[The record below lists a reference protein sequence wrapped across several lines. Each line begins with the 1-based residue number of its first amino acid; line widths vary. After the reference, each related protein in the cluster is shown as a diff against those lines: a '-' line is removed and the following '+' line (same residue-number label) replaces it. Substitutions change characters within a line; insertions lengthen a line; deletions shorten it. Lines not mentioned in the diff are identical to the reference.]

1 MDLQDRM
8 AAAQDRLEEW
18 IANAVQEAQSEIF
31 AGGDELEEEDV
42 RRINQVDKALKER
55 GDDGIWGSVD
65 YKLYAAEGDDGEE
78 RVAIDTFGVP
88 LIPSDLEGLGVDI
101 SQDQRERYN
110 EVLSEFGVTVSEK
123 VESQFEEW
131 RDG

>member
-42 RRINQVDKALKER
+42 RRINRVDEALKER

-88 LIPSDLEGLGVDI
+88 LIPSDVDELGVDI
-101 SQDQRERYN
+101 SEEQRERYN

-131 RDG
+131 RDD

>member
-42 RRINQVDKALKER
+42 RRINRVDKALKER

-88 LIPSDLEGLGVDI
+88 LIPSDVDELGVDI
-101 SQDQRERYN
+101 SQEQRERYN